1 MYEITRKKRLTEQL
15 VLKNEDVQAVVDV
28 DLDLL
33 GDAKEFR
40 AKYVG
45 LVNAQKALQDAK
57 SASGS
62 HNLEEA
68 HKQIG
73 RSICELFRVIFGE
86 NGTDSILAFFDGN
99 WTEAIEQVAPFIMNV
114 VYPAFNQAAAERTPQ
129 LKKYYQAR
137 RKNRKWMQ

>member
-73 RSICELFRVIFGE
+73 RSICELLE
-86 NGTDSILAFFDGN
+86 KT
-99 WTEAIEQVAPFIMNV
+99 
-114 VYPAFNQAAAERTPQ
+114 ERTASSRFLMETGRKQ
-129 LKKYYQAR
+129 LSR
-137 RKNRKWMQ
+137 WPHSL